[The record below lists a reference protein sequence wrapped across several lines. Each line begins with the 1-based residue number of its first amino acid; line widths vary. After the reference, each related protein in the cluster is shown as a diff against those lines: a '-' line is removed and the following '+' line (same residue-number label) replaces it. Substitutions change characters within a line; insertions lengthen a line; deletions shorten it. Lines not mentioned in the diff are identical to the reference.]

1 MSRTT
6 PSEPRTEP
14 PANAPARHAQEGAE
28 TFRFVVPARLEYRD
42 AVRAFLSQLCDR
54 ITRSHELPPD
64 VNHRVISSFVEA
76 FNNAAIH
83 AYADLPPG
91 VVDVTLQIEPGR
103 IALTI
108 CDEGRTFVPEKVPEP
123 DLDALPE
130 GGLGLFIMRNF
141 MDTVRYERAGSR
153 NYLIMEKRLVGG
165 AAPGPSPEGAPTG
178 EGREG

>member
-1 MSRTT
+1 MSST
-6 PSEPRTEP
+6 PPSGPRSGP
-14 PANAPARHAQEGAE
+14 PTITLAREATEGAE

-54 ITRSHELPPD
+54 IARSHELPPD
-64 VNHRVISSFVEA
+64 VHHRVISSFVEA

-83 AYADLPPG
+83 AYADLPTG

-108 CDEGRTFVPEKVPEP
+108 CDEGRSFVPETIPEP

-141 MDTVRYERAGSR
+141 MDSVRYERAGSR

-165 AAPGPSPEGAPTG
+165 AAPGPSPEGAPKG
-178 EGREG
+178 EGHEG